1 MKGEHT
7 KHRQE
12 EGEYSETKG
21 ILRTKIV
28 TSRVTV
34 TKIMWIFIIKKWCD
48 SFVGPHLKEQC
59 AVMTT
64 VSSPMLPR
72 LHNIFSQN
80 IGECKRKAL

>member
-64 VSSPMLPR
+64 VAALEGAMC
-72 LHNIFSQN
+72 
-80 IGECKRKAL
+80 CKDNGGRTRRSNVL